1 MFMVYD
7 SVWACVYFA
16 CVKWKQSWPWVMEKE
31 IMLLKAVKI
40 LSISMTNANIFP
52 HIFFSHSFM
61 SIS

>member
-1 MFMVYD
+1 MFMMYD

-16 CVKWKQSWPWVMEKE
+16 CAKWKQSWPWVMEKD

-52 HIFFSHSFM
+52 MFSLPSFM
-61 SIS
+61 SFS